1 MLNQDEDL
9 FDLYLKMLGPTEAPV
24 IYHRW
29 SFLTVLGAWLGRGY
43 YLPFGASRINC
54 NMYVMLLGN
63 AGVRKTTAIKTA
75 VKLIKEAGYNTVA
88 ANKTSKEK
96 FLLDLAGED
105 DAATLDDPN
114 ALVERN
120 IFGLDPNKD
129 SEILIAADEFN
140 VFVGNG
146 NIEFLSLLGDLWDY
160 EGLYEN
166 KVKNSKSAY
175 INNPTVSLLAGNT
188 AQSFSLAFPIEAI
201 GQGIFSRLLVV
212 GAKKTGVKLTI
223 PPPPNMEIRA
233 KLLSILDIMKQGKGT
248 AMELSPTAYNLMDK
262 IYHTHPPIKDVR
274 FESYNNRRLTHL
286 IKLSIINAV
295 CRLNTTIN
303 EQDVLRAN
311 TYLTYIEHLMPTAL
325 GEFGKS
331 ADSDITNKIV
341 SLLEESEIPLLDIK
355 AIWHQVYNDL
365 AKPDDLRNIMQ
376 KLIYAG
382 RVTAVDHKFVA
393 NSKYLRLNGYEID
406 LNFLTEEE
414 RKNVTV

>member
-29 SFLTVLGAWLGRGY
+29 SFLTVIGAWLGRGY

-63 AGVRKTTAIKTA
+63 AGARKTTAIKTA
-75 VKLIKEAGYNTVA
+75 VKLIKEAGYNTIA

-96 FLLDLAGED
+96 FLLDLAGEN

-160 EGLYEN
+160 EGVYEN

-175 INNPTVSLLAGNT
+175 INNPTVSILAGNT

-201 GQGIFSRLLVV
+201 GQGIFSRLLVI
-212 GAKKTGVKLTI
+212 GGKKTGVKLTI
-223 PPPPNMEIRA
+223 PPPPDAEI
-233 KLLSILDIMKQGKGT
+233 KVKILGMLEIMRQGKGT
-248 AMELSPTAYNLMDK
+248 AMELDPLAYKLLDK

-365 AKPDDLRNIMQ
+365 AKPDDLRNIMS

-382 RVTAVDHKFVA
+382 RVTAIDHKFVA

-406 LNFLTEEE
+406 LNFLTDEE

>member
-9 FDLYLKMLGPTEAPV
+9 FELYLKMLGPTEAPV

-63 AGVRKTTAIKTA
+63 AGSRKTTAIKTA
-75 VKLIKEAGYNTVA
+75 VKLIREAGYNTVA

-105 DAATLDDPN
+105 DTATIDDPN
-114 ALVERN
+114 ALVEKN
-120 IFGLDPNKD
+120 IFGVDPNKD

-160 EGLYEN
+160 DGLYEN

-175 INNPTVSLLAGNT
+175 INNPTVSILAGNT

-212 GAKKTGVKLTI
+212 GGKKTGLKLTI
-223 PPPPNMEIRA
+223 PPPPDVEIKA
-233 KLLSILDIMKQGKGT
+233 HILSRLDIIRQGKGT
-248 AMELSPTAYNLMDK
+248 AVELSPTAYNLLDK
-262 IYHTHPPIKDVR
+262 IYNTHPPVKDVR

-286 IKLSIINAV
+286 IKLSIINAI

-331 ADSDITNKIV
+331 SDSDITNKIV

-393 NSKYLRLNGYEID
+393 NSKYLKLSGYEID

-414 RKNVTV
+414 RKNVSI